1 MALHGEENGV
11 VLTIHDDGL
20 GFDPEVVA
28 TQRTARGTSGGFG
41 LIGIRERAQLMGGT
55 SDIWSDRGAGTRI
68 VVRVPVNW
76 YTDAR
81 EYCAQGD
88 GSERIM
94 AETAIKVLVCDDHPI
109 VREGIVAILETQT
122 DIEVIGEVS
131 DGSEAVTRVAQG
143 GVDVVLMDLAMA
155 QMDGAEATRRI
166 RALDQPARVLVLT
179 AFDTD
184 ERILEAVQAGA
195 QGYLLKGAKPAEIF
209 DAVRVVHSGGSLLQ
223 PAVANSLLRALN
235 SASKAAATPAPTGPA
250 IEPLTERE
258 REVLVL
264 IAKGLRNKEIAD
276 TLFISERTVK
286 FHANALYQKLNVTSR
301 TEAVSFALQHRL
313 ITLDETTT

>member
-1 MALHGEENGV
+1 
-11 VLTIHDDGL
+11 
-20 GFDPEVVA
+20 
-28 TQRTARGTSGGFG
+28 
-41 LIGIRERAQLMGGT
+41 
-55 SDIWSDRGAGTRI
+55 
-68 VVRVPVNW
+68 
-76 YTDAR
+76 
-81 EYCAQGD
+81 
-88 GSERIM
+88 
-94 AETAIKVLVCDDHPI
+94 
-109 VREGIVAILETQT
+109 
-122 DIEVIGEVS
+122 
-131 DGSEAVTRVAQG
+131 VTRVAEG

-209 DAVRVVHSGGSLLQ
+209 DAVRIVHSGGSLLQ

-235 SASKAAATPAPTGPA
+235 SASKAAAAPTPTGPN
-250 IEPLTERE
+250 IEQLTERE

>member
-1 MALHGEENGV
+1 
-11 VLTIHDDGL
+11 
-20 GFDPEVVA
+20 
-28 TQRTARGTSGGFG
+28 
-41 LIGIRERAQLMGGT
+41 
-55 SDIWSDRGAGTRI
+55 
-68 VVRVPVNW
+68 
-76 YTDAR
+76 
-81 EYCAQGD
+81 
-88 GSERIM
+88 M

-109 VREGIVAILETQT
+109 VREGIVAILETQS
-122 DIEVIGEVS
+122 DIEVIGEVT

-235 SASKAAATPAPTGPA
+235 SASKAATSPAPAGPD

>member
-1 MALHGEENGV
+1 
-11 VLTIHDDGL
+11 
-20 GFDPEVVA
+20 
-28 TQRTARGTSGGFG
+28 
-41 LIGIRERAQLMGGT
+41 
-55 SDIWSDRGAGTRI
+55 
-68 VVRVPVNW
+68 
-76 YTDAR
+76 
-81 EYCAQGD
+81 
-88 GSERIM
+88 M

-109 VREGIVAILETQT
+109 VREGIVAILETQP
-122 DIEVIGEVS
+122 DIEVIGEVT
-131 DGSEAVTRVAQG
+131 DGSEAVTRVAEG

-209 DAVRVVHSGGSLLQ
+209 DAVRIVHSGGALLQ

-235 SASKAAATPAPTGPA
+235 SASKAAAAPTPTGPN
-250 IEPLTERE
+250 IEQLTERE

>member
-1 MALHGEENGV
+1 M
-11 VLTIHDDGL
+11 T
-20 GFDPEVVA
+20 A
-28 TQRTARGTSGGFG
+28 T
-41 LIGIRERAQLMGGT
+41 
-55 SDIWSDRGAGTRI
+55 
-68 VVRVPVNW
+68 P
-76 YTDAR
+76 
-81 EYCAQGD
+81 
-88 GSERIM
+88 
-94 AETAIKVLVCDDHPI
+94 IKVLVCDDHPI
-109 VREGIVAILETQT
+109 VREGIVAILETQP

-131 DGSEAVTRVAQG
+131 DGSDAVTRAARG
-143 GVDVVLMDLAMA
+143 GVDIVLMDLQMA

-166 RALDQPARVLVLT
+166 RALDDGPRVLVLT

-223 PAVANSLLRALN
+223 PAVANSLLRALTG
-235 SASKAAATPAPTGPA
+235 ASKAGAKPAAAA
-250 IEPLTERE
+250 LDIEPLTDRE

-264 IAKGLRNKEIAD
+264 IAKGMRNKEIAD
-276 TLFISERTVK
+276 ALFISERTVK

-313 ITLDETTT
+313 ISLDETTT

>member
-1 MALHGEENGV
+1 
-11 VLTIHDDGL
+11 
-20 GFDPEVVA
+20 
-28 TQRTARGTSGGFG
+28 
-41 LIGIRERAQLMGGT
+41 
-55 SDIWSDRGAGTRI
+55 
-68 VVRVPVNW
+68 
-76 YTDAR
+76 
-81 EYCAQGD
+81 
-88 GSERIM
+88 M

-109 VREGIVAILETQT
+109 VREGIVAILETQS
-122 DIEVIGEVS
+122 DIEVIGEVT
-131 DGSEAVTRVAQG
+131 DGSEAVTRVAEG

-235 SASKAAATPAPTGPA
+235 SASKAATSPALAGPD

>member
-1 MALHGEENGV
+1 M
-11 VLTIHDDGL
+11 
-20 GFDPEVVA
+20 
-28 TQRTARGTSGGFG
+28 S
-41 LIGIRERAQLMGGT
+41 
-55 SDIWSDRGAGTRI
+55 
-68 VVRVPVNW
+68 
-76 YTDAR
+76 
-81 EYCAQGD
+81 
-88 GSERIM
+88 
-94 AETAIKVLVCDDHPI
+94 ETAIKVLVCDDHPI
-109 VREGIVAILETQT
+109 VREGIVAILETQP
-122 DIEVIGEVS
+122 DIEVIGEVT
-131 DGSEAVTRVAQG
+131 DGAEAVTRVSQG

-235 SASKAAATPAPTGPA
+235 SASKAAAIPAPAGPD
-250 IEPLTERE
+250 IEQLTERE

-276 TLFISERTVK
+276 KLFISERTVK

-301 TEAVSFALQHRL
+301 TEAVSFALQHHL
-313 ITLDETTT
+313 ITLEETTT

>member
-1 MALHGEENGV
+1 
-11 VLTIHDDGL
+11 
-20 GFDPEVVA
+20 
-28 TQRTARGTSGGFG
+28 
-41 LIGIRERAQLMGGT
+41 
-55 SDIWSDRGAGTRI
+55 
-68 VVRVPVNW
+68 
-76 YTDAR
+76 
-81 EYCAQGD
+81 
-88 GSERIM
+88 M

-235 SASKAAATPAPTGPA
+235 SASKAAATPASTGPA

-276 TLFISERTVK
+276 ALFISERTVK

-301 TEAVSFALQHRL
+301 TEAVSFALQHHL

>member
-1 MALHGEENGV
+1 M
-11 VLTIHDDGL
+11 
-20 GFDPEVVA
+20 
-28 TQRTARGTSGGFG
+28 TA
-41 LIGIRERAQLMGGT
+41 
-55 SDIWSDRGAGTRI
+55 
-68 VVRVPVNW
+68 
-76 YTDAR
+76 
-81 EYCAQGD
+81 
-88 GSERIM
+88 
-94 AETAIKVLVCDDHPI
+94 AIKVLVCDDHPI
-109 VREGIVAILETQT
+109 VREGIVAILETQD
-122 DIEVIGEVS
+122 DIQVIGEVS
-131 DGSEAVTRVAQG
+131 DGAEAVTRVAQG
-143 GVDVVLMDLAMA
+143 GIDVVLMDLAMA

-166 RALDQPARVLVLT
+166 RALDSPARVLVLT

-223 PAVANSLLRALN
+223 PTIANSLLRAL
-235 SASKAAATPAPTGPA
+235 SGTHKATPVPTGPA

-301 TEAVSFALQHRL
+301 TEAVSFALQHHL
-313 ITLDETTT
+313 ISLDETTT

>member
-1 MALHGEENGV
+1 M
-11 VLTIHDDGL
+11 T
-20 GFDPEVVA
+20 A
-28 TQRTARGTSGGFG
+28 T
-41 LIGIRERAQLMGGT
+41 
-55 SDIWSDRGAGTRI
+55 
-68 VVRVPVNW
+68 P
-76 YTDAR
+76 
-81 EYCAQGD
+81 
-88 GSERIM
+88 
-94 AETAIKVLVCDDHPI
+94 IKVLVCDDHPI
-109 VREGIVAILETQT
+109 VREGIVAILETQP
-122 DIEVIGEVS
+122 DIEVVGEVG
-131 DGSEAVTRVAQG
+131 DGSDAVTRAAQG
-143 GVDVVLMDLAMA
+143 GVDIVLMDLQMA

-166 RALDQPARVLVLT
+166 RALDDGPRVLVLT

-209 DAVRVVHSGGSLLQ
+209 DAVRIVYGGGSLLQ
-223 PAVANSLLRALN
+223 PTVANSLLRALTG
-235 SASKAAATPAPTGPA
+235 ASRAAAAAASVPALV

-301 TEAVSFALQHRL
+301 TEAVSFALQHHL
-313 ITLDETTT
+313 ISLDETTT

>member
-1 MALHGEENGV
+1 MS
-11 VLTIHDDGL
+11 
-20 GFDPEVVA
+20 A
-28 TQRTARGTSGGFG
+28 T
-41 LIGIRERAQLMGGT
+41 
-55 SDIWSDRGAGTRI
+55 
-68 VVRVPVNW
+68 P
-76 YTDAR
+76 
-81 EYCAQGD
+81 
-88 GSERIM
+88 
-94 AETAIKVLVCDDHPI
+94 IKVLVCDDHPI
-109 VREGIVAILETQT
+109 VREGIAAILDTQP
-122 DIEVIGEVS
+122 DIEVIGEVM
-131 DGSEAVTRVAQG
+131 DGAEAVTRVAQG

-195 QGYLLKGAKPAEIF
+195 QGYLLKGAKPSEIF
-209 DAVRVVHSGGSLLQ
+209 DAVRVVHGGGSLLQ
-223 PAVANSLLRALN
+223 PAVANSLLRALTG
-235 SASKAAATPAPTGPA
+235 AHKAATAPATPALD

-313 ITLDETTT
+313 ITLEETTT

>member
-1 MALHGEENGV
+1 
-11 VLTIHDDGL
+11 
-20 GFDPEVVA
+20 
-28 TQRTARGTSGGFG
+28 
-41 LIGIRERAQLMGGT
+41 
-55 SDIWSDRGAGTRI
+55 
-68 VVRVPVNW
+68 
-76 YTDAR
+76 
-81 EYCAQGD
+81 
-88 GSERIM
+88 M

-109 VREGIVAILETQT
+109 VREGIVAILETQP
-122 DIEVIGEVS
+122 DIEVIGEVT
-131 DGSEAVTRVAQG
+131 DGSEAVTRVAEG

-209 DAVRVVHSGGSLLQ
+209 DAVRIVHSGGSLLQ

-235 SASKAAATPAPTGPA
+235 SASKAAAAPTPTGPN
-250 IEPLTERE
+250 IEQLTERE

>member
-1 MALHGEENGV
+1 M
-11 VLTIHDDGL
+11 
-20 GFDPEVVA
+20 
-28 TQRTARGTSGGFG
+28 
-41 LIGIRERAQLMGGT
+41 
-55 SDIWSDRGAGTRI
+55 
-68 VVRVPVNW
+68 
-76 YTDAR
+76 
-81 EYCAQGD
+81 
-88 GSERIM
+88 SE
-94 AETAIKVLVCDDHPI
+94 TPIKVLVCDDHPI
-109 VREGIVAILETQT
+109 VREGIVAILETQP
-122 DIEVIGEVS
+122 DIAVIGEVS
-131 DGSEAVTRVAQG
+131 DGSEAVTRAAQG
-143 GVDVVLMDLAMA
+143 GIDVVLMDLQMA

-166 RALDQPARVLVLT
+166 RALDGAPRVLVLT

-223 PAVANSLLRALN
+223 PAVANSLLRALTG
-235 SASKAAATPAPTGPA
+235 ASKAGAPAAPARPA

-276 TLFISERTVK
+276 ALFISERTVK

-301 TEAVSFALQHRL
+301 TEAVSFALQHHL
-313 ITLDETTT
+313 ISLDETTS

>member
-1 MALHGEENGV
+1 
-11 VLTIHDDGL
+11 
-20 GFDPEVVA
+20 
-28 TQRTARGTSGGFG
+28 
-41 LIGIRERAQLMGGT
+41 
-55 SDIWSDRGAGTRI
+55 
-68 VVRVPVNW
+68 
-76 YTDAR
+76 
-81 EYCAQGD
+81 
-88 GSERIM
+88 M

-109 VREGIVAILETQT
+109 VREGIVAILETQP
-122 DIEVIGEVS
+122 DIEVIGEVT
-131 DGSEAVTRVAQG
+131 DGSEAVTRVAEG

-166 RALDQPARVLVLT
+166 RALNQPARVLVLT

-209 DAVRVVHSGGSLLQ
+209 DAVRIVHSGGSLLQ

-235 SASKAAATPAPTGPA
+235 SASKAAAAPTPTGPN
-250 IEPLTERE
+250 IEQLTERE

>member
-1 MALHGEENGV
+1 
-11 VLTIHDDGL
+11 
-20 GFDPEVVA
+20 
-28 TQRTARGTSGGFG
+28 
-41 LIGIRERAQLMGGT
+41 
-55 SDIWSDRGAGTRI
+55 
-68 VVRVPVNW
+68 
-76 YTDAR
+76 
-81 EYCAQGD
+81 
-88 GSERIM
+88 M

-109 VREGIVAILETQT
+109 VREGIVAILETQP
-122 DIEVIGEVS
+122 DIEVIGEVT

-166 RALDQPARVLVLT
+166 RALDQSARVLVLT

-195 QGYLLKGAKPAEIF
+195 QGYLLKGAKPTEIF

-223 PAVANSLLRALN
+223 PTVANSLLRALTT
-235 SASKAAATPAPTGPA
+235 ASRAAAAPVATGPD

>member
-1 MALHGEENGV
+1 
-11 VLTIHDDGL
+11 
-20 GFDPEVVA
+20 
-28 TQRTARGTSGGFG
+28 
-41 LIGIRERAQLMGGT
+41 
-55 SDIWSDRGAGTRI
+55 
-68 VVRVPVNW
+68 
-76 YTDAR
+76 
-81 EYCAQGD
+81 
-88 GSERIM
+88 M

-109 VREGIVAILETQT
+109 VREGIVAILETQP
-122 DIEVIGEVS
+122 DIEVIGEVT

-166 RALDQPARVLVLT
+166 RALDQSARVLVLT

-195 QGYLLKGAKPAEIF
+195 QGYLLKGAKPTEIF

-223 PAVANSLLRALN
+223 PTVANSLLRALTT
-235 SASKAAATPAPTGPA
+235 ASRAAAAPVATGPD

-286 FHANALYQKLNVTSR
+286 FHANAIYQKLNVTSR

>member
-1 MALHGEENGV
+1 
-11 VLTIHDDGL
+11 
-20 GFDPEVVA
+20 
-28 TQRTARGTSGGFG
+28 
-41 LIGIRERAQLMGGT
+41 
-55 SDIWSDRGAGTRI
+55 
-68 VVRVPVNW
+68 
-76 YTDAR
+76 
-81 EYCAQGD
+81 
-88 GSERIM
+88 M

-109 VREGIVAILETQT
+109 VREGIVAILETQP
-122 DIEVIGEVS
+122 DIEVIGEVA
-131 DGSEAVTRVAQG
+131 DGSEAVSRVAQG

-155 QMDGAEATRRI
+155 HMDGAEATRRI
-166 RALDQPARVLVLT
+166 RALDQAARVLVLT

-209 DAVRVVHSGGSLLQ
+209 DAVRIVHSGGSLLQ
-223 PAVANSLLRALN
+223 PTVANSLLRALTG
-235 SASKAAATPAPTGPA
+235 ARAAAAPPVGPTT
-250 IEPLTERE
+250 EPLTERE

-301 TEAVSFALQHRL
+301 TEAVSFALQHNL
-313 ITLDETTT
+313 ITLAETTT

>member
-1 MALHGEENGV
+1 
-11 VLTIHDDGL
+11 
-20 GFDPEVVA
+20 
-28 TQRTARGTSGGFG
+28 
-41 LIGIRERAQLMGGT
+41 
-55 SDIWSDRGAGTRI
+55 
-68 VVRVPVNW
+68 
-76 YTDAR
+76 
-81 EYCAQGD
+81 
-88 GSERIM
+88 M

-109 VREGIVAILETQT
+109 VREGIVAILETQP
-122 DIEVIGEVS
+122 DIEVIGEVT
-131 DGSEAVTRVAQG
+131 DGSEAVTRVAEG

-235 SASKAAATPAPTGPA
+235 SASKAAAAPTPTGPN
-250 IEPLTERE
+250 IEQLTERE

>member
-1 MALHGEENGV
+1 M
-11 VLTIHDDGL
+11 
-20 GFDPEVVA
+20 
-28 TQRTARGTSGGFG
+28 TAA
-41 LIGIRERAQLMGGT
+41 IR
-55 SDIWSDRGAGTRI
+55 
-68 VVRVPVNW
+68 
-76 YTDAR
+76 
-81 EYCAQGD
+81 
-88 GSERIM
+88 
-94 AETAIKVLVCDDHPI
+94 VLVCDDHPI

-235 SASKAAATPAPTGPA
+235 SASKAAATPAPIGPA

-276 TLFISERTVK
+276 ALFISERTVK

-301 TEAVSFALQHRL
+301 TEAVSFALQHHL

>member
-1 MALHGEENGV
+1 
-11 VLTIHDDGL
+11 
-20 GFDPEVVA
+20 
-28 TQRTARGTSGGFG
+28 
-41 LIGIRERAQLMGGT
+41 
-55 SDIWSDRGAGTRI
+55 
-68 VVRVPVNW
+68 
-76 YTDAR
+76 
-81 EYCAQGD
+81 
-88 GSERIM
+88 M

-109 VREGIVAILETQT
+109 VREGIVAILETQP
-122 DIEVIGEVS
+122 DIEVIGEVT
-131 DGSEAVTRVAQG
+131 DGSEAVTRVAEG

-209 DAVRVVHSGGSLLQ
+209 DAVRIVHSGGSLLQ

-235 SASKAAATPAPTGPA
+235 SASKAAAAPTPTGPN
-250 IEPLTERE
+250 IEQLTERE

-301 TEAVSFALQHRL
+301 TEAVSFALQHHL